1 MSVKGSFGLLSLI
14 PLCFPVALYAGKL
27 TVTITYTP
35 SAISREEIMPEIPI
49 KDHYHQIPVLSP
61 EKVWEPEGYY
71 AVLEGT
77 DKGAPTD
84 ETAYLRGLSVNRNY
98 FLLKTDGKLLLQ
110 NGESFS
116 REFTVIDDTGT
127 VTKEFVVKPN
137 STAPYAFMR
146 TGTYTFIDNRN
157 PTCKI
162 YVKILGAC
170 LIFPV
175 RGPSLR
181 IDLPVLDPGTYS
193 FKIYYAFRQIFQED
207 FSMVGDSVQD
217 VSYRI
222 VDREVFRSDSTTF
235 TGSRILSRSPVSDR
249 PGPANAPNAGTSQQQ
264 P

>member
-1 MSVKGSFGLLSLI
+1 M
-14 PLCFPVALYAGKL
+14 LYAGKL
-27 TVTITYTP
+27 TVTVTYSP
-35 SAISREEIMPEIPI
+35 SPVSREETMPEIPM
-49 KDHYHQIPVLSP
+49 KDHYHQIPVVSP

-71 AVLEGT
+71 VVLEGT
-77 DKGAPTD
+77 DKGAPAD
-84 ETAYLRGLSVNRNY
+84 ETAHLRGFSVDRNY
-98 FLLKTDGKLLLQ
+98 FLLKMDGKLLLQ
-110 NGESFS
+110 NSESFA

-137 STAPYAFMR
+137 VTAPYTFMR

-162 YVKILGAC
+162 YVKVLGAC
-170 LIFPV
+170 AIFPV
-175 RGPSLR
+175 RGASLR

-193 FKIYYAFRQIFQED
+193 LKVYYAFRQIFQED

-222 VDREVFRSDSTTF
+222 ADREVFRSDSTTF
-235 TGSRILSRSPVSDR
+235 TGSRILSRSPVPDSS
-249 PGPANAPNAGTSQQQ
+249 GPVNAPNKGTSQQQ